1 MLPALPWRRL
11 SLMPTPRV
19 GARMKWP
26 SRWLRRHGLSKT
38 QTPEIQILPTIRQ
51 SAISMRSKDRL
62 GVASYLIER
71 RRGGG
76 LQQDERL
83 HLARGCLVRS

>member
-1 MLPALPWRRL
+1 
-11 SLMPTPRV
+11 
-19 GARMKWP
+19 
-26 SRWLRRHGLSKT
+26 
-38 QTPEIQILPTIRQ
+38 
-51 SAISMRSKDRL
+51 MRSKDRL